1 MYFVKGVREN
11 VEEMEYERHTHW
23 TRNKPALIEG
33 TVYCKADVKKKERG
47 NFKKV
52 AYWRTPPRDKAPS
65 SGEFL
70 RFWSQS
76 G

>member
-1 MYFVKGVREN
+1 M
-11 VEEMEYERHTHW
+11 
-23 TRNKPALIEG
+23 IEG
-33 TVYCKADVKKKERG
+33 TVCSKADVKMKEGG